1 MVKGCFKFKITQNA
15 PISLTWDH
23 WYNCGTLRGYLGG
36 DIFDNMPDFVL
47 KDLISQNSWV
57 FPEGFPHILRGVIEN
72 ISGIGGDGPCLFW
85 KNSNVHK
92 YKHFLE
98 EYFSE
103 MPSCLWHKMVW
114 HKRHILKHSVFV
126 WLALHRGLKTAEA
139 LLLRNIQVPRTCS
152 LCYDNDEYV
161 SHLYFE
167 CPYSF
172 NILHALIPRMH
183 SFFPRPN
190 ILQVFDWLKVAFKG
204 NAVVFNFY
212 NLVVRCVI
220 YYIWKERNNRRFGN
234 KALCFTSLLLC
245 IKRAI
250 YEKHAMSGQ

>member
-139 LLLRNIQVPRTCS
+139 LLLRNIQV
-152 LCYDNDEYV
+152 
-161 SHLYFE
+161 
-167 CPYSF
+167 
-172 NILHALIPRMH
+172 
-183 SFFPRPN
+183 
-190 ILQVFDWLKVAFKG
+190 FDWLKVAFKG

-220 YYIWKERNNRRFGN
+220 YYIWKERNNRRFARHVWTMMN
-234 KALCFTSLLLC
+234 LPVQIPWTVF
-245 IKRAI
+245 
-250 YEKHAMSGQ
+250 GQLGKCSFR